1 LNWLFCEFFFLFLT
15 HKLNWS
21 MYLQA
26 TANLVPLNT
35 RRVAVKFDFF
45 RIAGLVCIL
54 APGILLQWVCPYQS
68 SCHVMQGHTQNVLST
83 LLFRFWQGLSLAMYL
98 AQFKF
103 INLYECF
110 PWSWLIMLRP
120 CRYLLNHLEV
130 AVVNWKSPT
139 WMRSC
144 GKWRK
149 SFSSS
154 SMIM

>member
-1 LNWLFCEFFFLFLT
+1 
-15 HKLNWS
+15 
-21 MYLQA
+21 
-26 TANLVPLNT
+26 VPLNT

-54 APGILLQWVCPYQS
+54 APGILLQWVYMPLSIFMSCHARAYSKCSLNTSLSILTELIVSHVFSTVQVYQS
-68 SCHVMQGHTQNVLST
+68 LWMFSMILTDNIRL
-83 LLFRFWQGLSLAMYL
+83 
-98 AQFKF
+98 
-103 INLYECF
+103 
-110 PWSWLIMLRP
+110 

-144 GKWRK
+144 GKWCK